1 MKDESSDDSDT
12 DEDGKPPQ
20 KKQKVLQILKLFIF
34 LCIFSLFFSCCSIVH
49 IVFSSVNRKHLQLQR
64 MVAAV
69 RMRMRMAAVRKVLM
83 MSLQKLNKRRYF
95 KFLDVG
101 NMLLMLTSIN

>member
-1 MKDESSDDSDT
+1 
-12 DEDGKPPQ
+12 
-20 KKQKVLQILKLFIF
+20 
-34 LCIFSLFFSCCSIVH
+34 
-49 IVFSSVNRKHLQLQR
+49 

-101 NMLLMLTSIN
+101 NMLLMLTGIN